1 MKLGIEKPGS
11 WGSHTSRI
19 SAPLVRCRHRGPS
32 VRPKFNRDV
41 VVLLVSLALEPLF
54 RRERARV
61 APLGSKPVPR
71 KYPAMVL
78 LLEKLIKIDI
88 HRLVQNDCWA
98 ATVGEY
104 RLELNPIRNGANYF
118 LTLNV
123 NGVRTTRRW
132 MLSNRPIRGRLQR
145 GGSIPWDKSEVW
157 YVHSANGRRCSHLY
171 INAAT
176 CLIGTRDEHG
186 ARYRG
191 NCLSGKKR
199 QAEKL
204 FREALHAIRRN
215 KS

>member
-1 MKLGIEKPGS
+1 
-11 WGSHTSRI
+11 
-19 SAPLVRCRHRGPS
+19 
-32 VRPKFNRDV
+32 
-41 VVLLVSLALEPLF
+41 
-54 RRERARV
+54 
-61 APLGSKPVPR
+61 
-71 KYPAMVL
+71 MVL

-191 NCLSGKKR
+191 NCLSAKKR

>member
-1 MKLGIEKPGS
+1 M
-11 WGSHTSRI
+11 
-19 SAPLVRCRHRGPS
+19 RG
-32 VRPKFNRDV
+32 
-41 VVLLVSLALEPLF
+41 LESQ
-54 RRERARV
+54 
-61 APLGSKPVPR
+61 PLGSKPVPR

-88 HRLVQNDCWA
+88 HRLVRNDCWA
-98 ATVGEY
+98 ATVGDY
-104 RLELNPIRNGANYF
+104 RLELNPIRSGANYF
-118 LTLNV
+118 LALNV
-123 NGVRTTRRW
+123 NDVPTSRRW
-132 MLSNRPIRGRLQR
+132 MLSTRPIRGRLQR
-145 GGSIPWDKSEVW
+145 GGRIPWDKSEVW

>member
-1 MKLGIEKPGS
+1 MGLLFGPGS
-11 WGSHTSRI
+11 TG
-19 SAPLVRCRHRGPS
+19 
-32 VRPKFNRDV
+32 DV
-41 VVLLVSLALEPLF
+41 VVLLVSLALRRGFEPLF

-61 APLGSKPVPR
+61 ATVGFETRVPR

-88 HRLVQNDCWA
+88 HRLVQNDYWA
-98 ATVGEY
+98 ATVGDY
-104 RLELNPIRNGANYF
+104 RLELNPIRSGANYF

-123 NGVRTTRRW
+123 NDVPTTRRW
-132 MLSNRPIRGRLQR
+132 MLSTRPIRGRLQR

-171 INAAT
+171 IDAAT

-191 NCLSGKKR
+191 NCLSAKKR